1 MASENTKEEPNF
13 VVYHSSHEPKK
24 AETPFSD
31 AGQVG
36 NTFYL
41 SEQIGMD
48 HSTREL
54 VSSGIDIETKRTLEN
69 IKAVL
74 SQHNLVMADVV
85 KVMVLLDNI
94 EEFAA
99 FNNIYASYFPQK
111 PARTTFAVKALARGA
126 KIEIEVVAVRANSKT
141 PNSKT

>member
-1 MASENTKEEPNF
+1 M
-13 VVYHSSHEPKK
+13 
-24 AETPFSD
+24 
-31 AGQVG
+31 QVG

-41 SEQIGMD
+41 SGQIGMD
-48 HSTREL
+48 HSIREL
-54 VSSGIDIETKRTLEN
+54 VSGGIDGETKRTLEN

-74 SQHNLVMADVV
+74 SHHNLVMTYVV

-99 FNNIYASYFPQK
+99 FNTVYAFFFPQK
-111 PARTTFAVKALARGA
+111 PALTAFAVKALARGA
-126 KIEIEVVAVRANSKT
+126 KIEIAVRANSKS

>member
-1 MASENTKEEPNF
+1 
-13 VVYHSSHEPKK
+13 
-24 AETPFSD
+24 
-31 AGQVG
+31 
-36 NTFYL
+36 
-41 SEQIGMD
+41 MD